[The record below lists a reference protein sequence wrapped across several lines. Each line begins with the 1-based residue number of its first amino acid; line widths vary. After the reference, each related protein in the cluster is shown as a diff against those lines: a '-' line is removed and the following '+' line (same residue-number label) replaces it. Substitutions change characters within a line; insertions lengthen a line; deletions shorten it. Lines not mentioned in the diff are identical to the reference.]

1 MNRLVRWLPPL
12 IALLLVAVGALFVFA
27 PKDGAVPE
35 DADLSIKL
43 ENLPDDQ
50 NAWKVLIDGAKSLKL
65 GGIEPRGFFAENAFI
80 PSAADQLVSGNKAA
94 FQALERAAQ
103 LTQARSPASSP
114 DVTVFSEYNARSFEV
129 NLLGARQ
136 LAELG
141 LVRAEVSWRSGQ
153 SADAWRDLMMVAR
166 LGSVLRSAKGTLL
179 EQVVA
184 DTITRLALERLRIA
198 LPLLKFSGSEWRTK
212 FAELNAIPVG
222 REPYANALRLNYRIA
237 KMAIQAETIKPGSVV
252 KQSGN
257 PLQSLRLLLPR
268 GYNFQPNRSLTWLA
282 DHTRASI
289 IDVRSC
295 PPGLGSDAS
304 SKQLGQEINALN
316 ANIIGQAILVR
327 TTENTQSDITEQCAL
342 ELAKSAA
349 LITSGIQSFK
359 TQFGSLP
366 SKLEDLQ
373 AIGLQNIPNDVYAP
387 GGKPFEFDAKAATL
401 RSVSG
406 LLIQIAN

>member
-1 MNRLVRWLPPL
+1 MNRLPRWLLPL

-27 PKDGAVPE
+27 PKDVAAPE

-50 NAWKVLIDGAKSLKL
+50 NAWQVLIEGAKTLKL

-80 PSAADQLVSGNKAA
+80 ASAADQLMSGNKLAL
-94 FQALERAAQ
+94 QALERAAK

-114 DVTVFSEYNARSFEV
+114 DVTVFSEYNARSFEPS
-129 NLLGARQ
+129 LLGARQ

-141 LVRAEVSWRSGQ
+141 LVRAEISWRSNQ

-198 LPLLKFSGSEWRTK
+198 LPFLKFSASEWRKK
-212 FAELNAIPVG
+212 FVELEAIPVG
-222 REPYANALRLNYRIA
+222 REPYVDALRIDYRIT
-237 KMAIQAETIKPGSVV
+237 KMAIQAETAKPGSVV

-257 PLQSLRLLLPR
+257 PLQALRLILPR
-268 GYNFQPNRSLTWLA
+268 AYNFQPNRSLVWLA

-289 IDVRSC
+289 VDARSC
-295 PPGLGSDAS
+295 PPGLSSDTS
-304 SKQLGQEINALN
+304 SKQLTTEISSPN
-316 ANIIGQAILVR
+316 ANVIGQAILVR
-327 TTENTQSDITEQCAL
+327 TTENTQSDLTEQCAL

-349 LITSGIQSFK
+349 IITSGIQAFK
-359 TQFGSLP
+359 TQFNSLP
-366 SKLEDLQ
+366 AKLEDLRT
-373 AIGLQNIPNDVYAP
+373 IGLQSIPLDTYSN
-387 GGKPFEFDAKAATL
+387 GKPFQFDGKAATL
-401 RSVSG
+401 RSESG
-406 LLIQIAN
+406 LLIQLGK

>member
-1 MNRLVRWLPPL
+1 MNRLARWLLPL

-27 PKDGAVPE
+27 PKDAAAPE

-50 NAWKVLIDGAKSLKL
+50 NAWKVLIEGAKNLKL

-80 PSAADQLVSGNKAA
+80 ASAADQLMSGNKPAL
-94 FQALERAAQ
+94 QALERAAK

-114 DVTVFSEYNARSFEV
+114 DVTIFSEYNVRSLEPS
-129 NLLGARQ
+129 LLGARQ

-141 LVRAEVSWRSGQ
+141 LVRAEISWRSNQ

-166 LGSVLRSAKGTLL
+166 LGSVLRTAKGTLL

-198 LPLLKFSGSEWRTK
+198 LPFLKFSNSEWRTK
-212 FAELNAIPVG
+212 FAELEAIPVG
-222 REPYANALRLNYRIA
+222 REPYVDALRVDYRIT
-237 KMAIQAETIKPGSVV
+237 KMAIQAETAKPGSVV

-257 PLQSLRLLLPR
+257 PLQFARLILPR
-268 GYNFQPNRSLTWLA
+268 AYNFQPNRSLAWLA
-282 DHTRASI
+282 DHTRASM
-289 IDVRSC
+289 IDARSC
-295 PPGLGSDAS
+295 PPGLSSDTS
-304 SKQLGQEINALN
+304 SKQLTSEINSPN
-316 ANIIGQAILVR
+316 ANVIGQAILVR

-349 LITSGIQSFK
+349 LITSGIQAFK
-359 TQFGSLP
+359 TQFDSLP
-366 SKLEDLQ
+366 SKLEDLRT
-373 AIGLQNIPNDVYAP
+373 IGLQTIPSDTYSN
-387 GGKPFEFDAKAATL
+387 GKPFQFDGKAATL
-401 RSVSG
+401 RSESG
-406 LLIQIAN
+406 LLIQLGK

>member
-1 MNRLVRWLPPL
+1 MNRLPRWLLPL

-27 PKDGAVPE
+27 PKDVTVPE

-50 NAWKVLIDGAKSLKL
+50 NAWKVLIEGAKNLKL

-80 PSAADQLVSGNKAA
+80 ASAADQLMSGNKPAL
-94 FQALERAAQ
+94 QALEKAAK

-114 DVTVFSEYNARSFEV
+114 DVTVFSEYNARSFEP

-141 LVRAEVSWRSGQ
+141 LVRAEVSWRSNQ

-166 LGSVLRSAKGTLL
+166 LGSVLRTAKGTLL

-198 LPLLKFSGSEWRTK
+198 LPFLKFSASEWRKK
-212 FAELNAIPVG
+212 FAELEAIPVG
-222 REPYANALRLNYRIA
+222 REPYVDALRVDYRIT
-237 KMAIQAETIKPGSVV
+237 KMAIQAESAKPGSVV

-257 PLQSLRLLLPR
+257 PLQFARLLLPR
-268 GYNFQPNRSLTWLA
+268 AYNFQPNRSLEWLTQ
-282 DHTRASI
+282 HTRASMT
-289 IDVRSC
+289 DARSC
-295 PPGLGSDAS
+295 PPGLSAETS
-304 SKQLGQEINALN
+304 SKQLTTEINSPN
-316 ANIIGQAILVR
+316 ANVIGQAILVR

-349 LITSGIQSFK
+349 LITSGIQAFK
-359 TQFGSLP
+359 TQFNSLP
-366 SKLEDLQ
+366 AKLEDLRTV
-373 AIGLQNIPNDVYAP
+373 GLQNIPSDTYSN
-387 GGKPFEFDAKAATL
+387 GKPFQFDGKAATL
-401 RSVSG
+401 RSESG
-406 LLIQIAN
+406 LLIQLGK

>member
-1 MNRLVRWLPPL
+1 MNRLVRWLLPL
-12 IALLLVAVGALFVFA
+12 IALLLVAVVALFVLA
-27 PKDGAVPE
+27 PKDTAVPE

-43 ENLPDDQ
+43 ENLADDQ
-50 NAWKVLIDGAKSLKL
+50 NAWKALIEGAKSLKL

-80 PSAADQLVSGNKAA
+80 PSAADQLLSGNKAA
-94 FQALERAAQ
+94 LQALERAAR

-114 DVTVFSEYNARSFEV
+114 DVTVFSEYNARSLEA

-166 LGSVLRSAKGTLL
+166 LGSVLRGANGTLL

-184 DTITRLALERLRIA
+184 DTITRLSLERLRIA

-212 FAELNAIPVG
+212 FAELETIPIG
-222 REPYANALRLNYRIA
+222 REPYVNALRLNYRIA
-237 KMAIQAETIKPGSVV
+237 KMAIQAETAKPGSVV

-257 PLQSLRLLLPR
+257 PLQFLRLLLPR
-268 GYNFQPNRSLTWLA
+268 AYNFQPNRSLAWLA
-282 DHTRASI
+282 EHTRASI
-289 IDVRSC
+289 IDARSC
-295 PPGLGSDAS
+295 PPGLSSEAS

-316 ANIIGQAILVR
+316 ANVIGQAILVR

-342 ELAKSAA
+342 ELSKSAA
-349 LITSGIQSFK
+349 LITSGVQAFK
-359 TQFGSLP
+359 TQFDSLP
-366 SKLEDLQ
+366 SKLEDLRT
-373 AIGLQNIPNDVYAP
+373 IGLPAIPVDPYAP
-387 GGKPFEFDAKAATL
+387 GGKTFEFDAKAATL

-406 LLIQIAN
+406 LLIQIGK